1 MLLQMDFIKQ
11 ELENTEVPILLVISF
26 YCFNV
31 LFFHYD
37 AGILEG
43 TKISYKLG
51 WTSSYNVVSKK
62 VTCIF

>member
-26 YCFNV
+26 YNYNV

-37 AGILEG
+37 AGLLEVPCCEKG
-43 TKISYKLG
+43 IKIKCSFTIKLK
-51 WTSSYNVVSKK
+51 S
-62 VTCIF
+62 